1 MKNAYNREKK
11 KCMIKC
17 QNTQYTCDKIV
28 KRCQNSIYKD
38 VKMDSDCHPETK
50 KEMDCYTVNKK
61 WIYSYLLDFY
71 TN

>member
-1 MKNAYNREKK
+1 
-11 KCMIKC
+11 
-17 QNTQYTCDKIV
+17 
-28 KRCQNSIYKD
+28 
-38 VKMDSDCHPETK
+38 MDSDCHPETK